1 MAATSKYYVTGSGAS
16 ADKLYLTCNYA
27 DYMGSVAGTVM
38 TLTRNV
44 GQQVETVK
52 VSKLTSLTNSDKLVF
67 SDCTVS
73 TFDLSAYLN
82 SPTTVSAPVP
92 AGEPSLAPAALPS
105 ALNATVKAYAVDSA
119 GETFAPVDPG
129 MNLMAIGSSGG
140 DMVYVKAGSNDDASS
155 L

>member
-1 MAATSKYYVTGSGAS
+1 MAATSKYYVTGSTGSNLLDFELSYGTLSLDGQEYVYSGSTSVDVVFVRPGIVFDFTGSGAS
-16 ADKLYLTCNYA
+16 ADKLYLTGNYA

-67 SDCTVS
+67 ADGTVS
-73 TFDLSAYLN
+73 TFDLSAHLN

-92 AGEPSLAPAALPS
+92 AGETSLAPAALP
-105 ALNATVKAYAVDSA
+105 
-119 GETFAPVDPG
+119 
-129 MNLMAIGSSGG
+129 
-140 DMVYVKAGSNDDASS
+140 
-155 L
+155 